1 MGDES
6 DKIADI
12 VVGRWPALQ
21 GEGRNTLNF
30 SLPFIERP
38 IATILLSVGLFLA
51 GAVAY
56 RFMPVAAL
64 PNVEFPTIYVSAS
77 RPGADPST
85 MAATVAA
92 PLERRLAEIPGVI
105 ELTSTSSLGTSSIAI
120 QFDIGRKIDSAARD
134 VQAALNAAVADLP
147 GDLPSLPTFRK
158 ANPNG
163 SPILILAL
171 TSDTLA
177 PSAIYDVAD
186 TVLAQRISQLDGV
199 AEATVSGAEQ
209 PAIRVRVNPV
219 AIAAMGLSMED
230 VRLAIINANATGPL
244 GAFDSDGVAQT
255 IAANAQMREPR
266 EYRDIVVK
274 SQNGAVTLLGDIA
287 TVERSTRN
295 SRAAA
300 WFNGQPAILIN
311 ITKQA
316 DANVIETVDRI
327 HALLPELKRWV
338 PAGIRFSVL
347 TDRTLMIRASVR
359 DMQLT
364 LGATIIL
371 VMLVVFVFL
380 RRLTPTVAV
389 GITVPLSL
397 SGTCAA
403 MWFAGFSID
412 NLSLMALAVS
422 VGFVVDDA
430 IVMIENT
437 FRNRERG
444 LSPMR
449 AAMVSARQI
458 SFTVIAISVSLVAAF
473 IPMLFMGG
481 LAGRMFREFSVTL
494 VFAITIS
501 TFISLSVT
509 PMICARFLR
518 PLPYPPPLAGEGR
531 EGAGGGLGRGWLDQL
546 VENAL
551 AAMIRR
557 YGTSLQFVLRHQVLT
572 LAALAGTM
580 ALTVYMYIHTPKGF
594 FPPDDSGF
602 IGAYAGASQDISF
615 QQMTVL
621 VQRAA
626 EIVQADPAVAAVGS
640 SVGGNSFGGT
650 VNNGRLFIGLKPP
663 AERGG
668 MPTSAI
674 VDRLRLAVAD
684 IPGLRVY
691 MWPAQQ
697 LPYLGGRQSQSQY
710 QFTLMD
716 ADAEELSLWL
726 PRLQDR
732 IRRIPGIIDVTTDR
746 QLGGLQANVVI
757 DRSTASRLGLQV
769 QDIDNALNNAFS
781 QRQIST
787 IFTQRNQYRVILE
800 TDPQFQQDPSNI
812 NRVFVGGGT
821 AQGVSL
827 GGTQV
832 PLAAV
837 ARIEKSNT
845 PLSVNHQSQYPAA
858 TVTWNLTADTPLET
872 AANAVMQAVAEMHLP
887 DTVRTDFAG
896 DMKVFRESAASQEV
910 LILAA
915 LIAVYIVLGVLYE
928 SLAHPLTI
936 VSTLPSAGLGALLAL
951 TLFGAELSIIAF
963 IGIILLI
970 GIVKK
975 NGIML
980 VDFAL
985 AAQRHDGRTP
995 EAAIYEACLK
1005 RFRPILMTTLA
1016 ALLGAVPLLVATGT
1030 GSDLR
1035 RPLGMTIIGGLAV
1048 SQLLTLYTTPVVYLL
1063 LDRLHRRLWGEATLR
1078 PSAPDAAADA
1088 PAE

>member
-1 MGDES
+1 VED
-6 DKIADI
+6 
-12 VVGRWPALQ
+12 
-21 GEGRNTLNF
+21 TLNF
-30 SLPFIERP
+30 SLAFIERP
-38 IATILLSVGLFLA
+38 IATILLSVGLFLV

-56 RFMPVAAL
+56 RFLPVAAL
-64 PNVEFPTIYVSAS
+64 PNVEFPTIRVTAS

-92 PLERRLAEIPGVI
+92 PLERRLAEIPGVT
-105 ELTSTSSLGTSSIAI
+105 ELTSTSSLGTSSISI
-120 QFDIGRKIDSAARD
+120 QFDIGRKIESAARD

-147 GDLPSLPTFRK
+147 GDLPSLPIFRK

-163 SPILILAL
+163 APILILAL

-186 TVLAQRISQLDGV
+186 TVLAQRISQIDGV
-199 AEATVSGAEQ
+199 AEATVEGAEQ
-209 PAIRVRVNPV
+209 PAIRVRVNPI
-219 AIAAMGLSMED
+219 AIATMGLSMEG
-230 VRLAIINANATGPL
+230 VRLAIVNANATGPL
-244 GAFDSDGVAQT
+244 GVFDSDGVAQT
-255 IAANAQMREPR
+255 ISTNAQMRDVG

-274 SQNGAVTLLGDIA
+274 SQNGAVTRLGDIA
-287 TVERSTRN
+287 TVEQSTRN

-327 HALLPELKRWV
+327 HAMLPELKRWV
-338 PAGIRFSVL
+338 PAGIGFSVL

-364 LGATIIL
+364 LGATIVL
-371 VMLVVFVFL
+371 VMLVVFIFL

-403 MWFAGFSID
+403 MWLARFSID

-437 FRNRERG
+437 FRNMERG
-444 LSPMR
+444 LSPLC
-449 AAMVSARQI
+449 AAIASARQI
-458 SFTVIAISVSLVAAF
+458 SFTVMSISVSLVAAF

-494 VFAITIS
+494 VFTITIS

-518 PLPYPPPLAGEGR
+518 EVP
-531 EGAGGGLGRGWLDQL
+531 GAGLAPGWLDRL

-551 AAMIRR
+551 EAMIRR
-557 YGTSLQFVLRHQVLT
+557 YGTSLRFVLRHQFLT
-572 LAALAGTM
+572 LVALAATM
-580 ALTVYMYIHTPKGF
+580 ALTVYMYVHTPKGF

-602 IGAYAGASQDISF
+602 IGAFASASQDISF
-615 QQMTVL
+615 QQMAVL
-621 VQRAA
+621 QQRAA

-640 SVGGNSFGGT
+640 SVGGSSYSGT

-663 AERGG
+663 RERGG
-668 MPTSAI
+668 LSTSAI
-674 VDRLRLAVAD
+674 VDRMRLALAD

-732 IRRIPGIIDVTTDR
+732 IRRIPGMIDVTTDR

-757 DRSTASRLGLQV
+757 DRSAASRLGLQV

-800 TDPQFQQDPSNI
+800 TDPQFQRDPSNI

-821 AQGVSL
+821 AQGLSS
-827 GGTQV
+827 GAIQV

-837 ARIEKSNT
+837 ARIEKANT
-845 PLSVNHQSQYPAA
+845 PLSVNHQSQFPAA

-872 AANAVMQAVAEMHLP
+872 AANAVMQTVAEMHLP
-887 DTVRTDFAG
+887 DTLRTDFAG
-896 DMKVFRESAASQEV
+896 DMKVFRESAASQEL

-915 LIAVYIVLGVLYE
+915 LVAVYIVLGVLYE

-936 VSTLPSAGLGALLAL
+936 ISTLPSAGLGALLAL

-985 AAQRHDGRTP
+985 AAQRHGNRMA
-995 EAAIYEACLK
+995 EQAIHEACLQ
-1005 RFRPILMTTLA
+1005 RFRPIVMTTMA

-1063 LDRLHRRLWGEATLR
+1063 LDRLHCRLWGEATPR
-1078 PSAPDAAADA
+1078 PSVPDAAAGT

>member
-1 MGDES
+1 MS
-6 DKIADI
+6 I
-12 VVGRWPALQ
+12 VDRLPPVPQ
-21 GEGRNTLNF
+21 GERRDALNF

-85 MAATVAA
+85 MAATVVG
-92 PLERRLAEIPGVI
+92 PLERRLGEIPGVI
-105 ELTSTSSLGTSSIAI
+105 ELTSTSTLGTSSISI
-120 QFDIGRKIDSAARD
+120 QFDLDRKIDSVARD

-147 GDLPSLPTFRK
+147 GDLPSLPSFRK

-163 SPILILAL
+163 APILILAL
-171 TSDTLA
+171 SSDTMP
-177 PSAIYDVAD
+177 PSAVYDVAD
-186 TVLAQRISQLDGV
+186 TVVAQRISQVDGV
-199 AEATVSGAEQ
+199 AEVNVAGAEQ

-230 VRLAIINANATGPL
+230 VRLAIVNANAAGPL
-244 GAFDSDGVAQT
+244 GVFDSDGVAQT
-255 IAANAQMREPR
+255 IATNGQMRDPR
-266 EYRDIVVK
+266 EYRNIVVK
-274 SQNGAVTLLGDIA
+274 SQNGAVTLLGAVA
-287 TVERSTRN
+287 TVEQSTRN
-295 SRAAA
+295 SRSAA
-300 WFNGQPAILIN
+300 WFNGKPAILIN

-316 DANVIETVDRI
+316 NANVIETVDRI
-327 HALLPELKRWV
+327 YELLPELKRWV
-338 PAGIRFSVL
+338 PAGIRFQVL

-364 LGATIIL
+364 LGATIVL
-371 VMLVVFVFL
+371 VMLVVFCFL
-380 RRLTPTVAV
+380 RRSAPTIAV

-437 FRNRERG
+437 FRNLERG
-444 LSPMR
+444 MSPLQ
-449 AAMVSARQI
+449 AAVASARQI
-458 SFTVIAISVSLVAAF
+458 SFTVISISVSLIAAF

-494 VFAITIS
+494 AVAIAIS

-509 PMICARFLR
+509 PMICAHFLR
-518 PLPYPPPLAGEGR
+518 GTPGDPVRVEAG
-531 EGAGGGLGRGWLDQL
+531 GRGWFDRL
-546 VENAL
+546 VEDLL

-557 YGTSLQFVLRHQVLT
+557 YGASLQFVLRHQFVT
-572 LAALAGTM
+572 LAMLVATM

-602 IGAYAGASQDISF
+602 VGAYAGASQDISF
-615 QQMTVL
+615 QQMIVL
-621 VQRAA
+621 QQRAA

-640 SVGGNSFGGT
+640 SVGGSAWSGT

-668 MPTSAI
+668 MSTSEI
-674 VDRLRLAVAD
+674 VDRMRLSVAN
-684 IPGLRVY
+684 IPGLSVH

-697 LPYLGGRQSQSQY
+697 LPYLGGRASQSQY

-726 PRLQDR
+726 PRVQER

-746 QLGGLQANVVI
+746 QLGGLQATVVI
-757 DRSTASRLGLQV
+757 DRSAAARLRVQV

-787 IFTQRNQYRVILE
+787 VFTQRNQYRVILE

-812 NRVFVGGGT
+812 DRVFVGGGT
-821 AQGVSL
+821 AQGVSR
-827 GGTQV
+827 GATQV
-832 PLAAV
+832 QLAAV
-837 ARIEKSNT
+837 ARLEKTNT
-845 PLSVNHQSQYPAA
+845 PLSVNHQGQYPAA
-858 TVTWNLTADTPLET
+858 TVTWNLTADTALET

-887 DTVRTDFAG
+887 GTLRTDFAG
-896 DMKVFRESAASQEV
+896 DMKVFRESASSQEL

-915 LIAVYIVLGVLYE
+915 LVAVYIVLGVLYE

-936 VSTLPSAGLGALLAL
+936 ISTLPSAGLGALLAL
-951 TLFGAELSIIAF
+951 TVFGAELTIIAF

-985 AAQRHDGRTP
+985 EAQRHGGRTP
-995 EAAIYEACLK
+995 EQAIHEACLQ
-1005 RFRPILMTTLA
+1005 RFRPIIMTTMA

-1063 LDRLHRRLWGEATLR
+1063 LDRLHRRLWGTSNLR
-1078 PSAPDAAADA
+1078 PSMPGGAAEA

>member
-1 MGDES
+1 VED
-6 DKIADI
+6 
-12 VVGRWPALQ
+12 AL
-21 GEGRNTLNF
+21 NV

-38 IATILLSVGLFLA
+38 IATILLSVGLFLV
-51 GAVAY
+51 GVVTY

-64 PNVEFPTIYVSAS
+64 PNVEFPTIRVSAG

-92 PLERRLAEIPGVI
+92 PLERRLAAIPGVI

-120 QFDIGRKIDSAARD
+120 QFDIDRKIESAARD

-163 SPILILAL
+163 APILILAL

-177 PSAIYDVAD
+177 ASALYDVAD
-186 TVLAQRISQLDGV
+186 TVLAQRIAQIDGV

-219 AIAAMGLSMED
+219 AITTMGLSMED
-230 VRLAIINANATGPL
+230 VRLAIVNANATGPV
-244 GAFDSDGVAQT
+244 GVFDSDGVAQT
-255 IAANAQMREPR
+255 IATNGQLRDAR

-287 TVERSTRN
+287 TIELSTRN

-327 HALLPELKRWV
+327 HAMLPELKRWV

-364 LGATIIL
+364 LGATIVL
-371 VMLVVFVFL
+371 VMLVVFIFL

-403 MWFAGFSID
+403 MWLAGFSID

-437 FRNRERG
+437 FRNMERG
-444 LSPMR
+444 MSPVDG
-449 AAMVSARQI
+449 AIASARQI
-458 SFTVIAISVSLVAAF
+458 SFTVMSISVSLIAAF

-501 TFISLSVT
+501 TFLSLSVT

-518 PLPYPPPLAGEGR
+518 AAP
-531 EGAGGGLGRGWLDQL
+531 GAGSGWLDRL
-546 VENAL
+546 VENTL

-557 YGTSLQFVLRHQVLT
+557 YGTSLRFVLRHQFLT
-572 LAALAGTM
+572 LLALAATI
-580 ALTVYMYIHTPKGF
+580 ALTAYMYIHTPKGF

-621 VQRAA
+621 QQRAA

-640 SVGGNSFGGT
+640 SVGGTTYGGT
-650 VNNGRLFIGLKPP
+650 VNNGRLFIGLKQPS
-663 AERGG
+663 ERGG
-668 MPTSAI
+668 LSTSAI
-674 VDRLRLAVAD
+674 VERMRLALAN

-716 ADAEELSLWL
+716 ADAEELSVWL
-726 PRLQDR
+726 PRLQER

-757 DRSTASRLGLQV
+757 DRLAASRLGLQI

-800 TDPQFQQDPSNI
+800 TDAQFQQDPSNI

-821 AQGVSL
+821 AQGVST

-872 AANAVMQAVAEMHLP
+872 AANAVMQTVAEMHLP
-887 DTVRTDFAG
+887 DTLRTDFAG
-896 DMKVFRESAASQEV
+896 DMKVFRESAGSQEL

-915 LIAVYIVLGVLYE
+915 LLAVYIVLGVLYE

-936 VSTLPSAGLGALLAL
+936 ISTLPSAGLGALLAL

-985 AAQRHDGRTP
+985 AAQRHGDRTAQ
-995 EAAIYEACLK
+995 EAIHEACLR
-1005 RFRPILMTTLA
+1005 RFRPIVMTTMA
-1016 ALLGAVPLLVATGT
+1016 SLLGAVPLLVATGT

-1063 LDRLHRRLWGEATLR
+1063 LDRLHCRLWGEATFR
-1078 PSAPDAAADA
+1078 PSVPDAAADA